1 MLQDLFSEDSP
12 TQSNPLL
19 AGAGSEHVL
28 SLISVPLHIMII
40 ILVNGN
46 WTEWNQ
52 WGACSLAYNT
62 TNGTEIRERTCSDP
76 APANNGLDCVTT

>member
-1 MLQDLFSEDSP
+1 M
-12 TQSNPLL
+12 
-19 AGAGSEHVL
+19 
-28 SLISVPLHIMII
+28 HIMII

-76 APANNGLDCVTT
+76 APANNGLDCVGDSSENRSCNIELLCPGTELSKKYRLE

>member
-1 MLQDLFSEDSP
+1 
-12 TQSNPLL
+12 
-19 AGAGSEHVL
+19 
-28 SLISVPLHIMII
+28 MII

-76 APANNGLDCVTT
+76 RER

>member
-1 MLQDLFSEDSP
+1 
-12 TQSNPLL
+12 
-19 AGAGSEHVL
+19 
-28 SLISVPLHIMII
+28 MII

-62 TNGTEIRERTCSDP
+62 TNGTEIRERTSNTITMEVVASP
-76 APANNGLDCVTT
+76 LSRSIKNKE